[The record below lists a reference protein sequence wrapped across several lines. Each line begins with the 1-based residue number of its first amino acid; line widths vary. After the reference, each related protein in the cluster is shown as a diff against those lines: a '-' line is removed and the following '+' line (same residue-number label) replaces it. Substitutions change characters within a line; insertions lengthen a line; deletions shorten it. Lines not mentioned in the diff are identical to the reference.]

1 MNSILKKIPM
11 KTLSILIPGYLL
23 SAFLF
28 TACGGDK
35 TSEHTTVKEPGKVQ
49 EVSKDTIVED
59 TKEKAGELVDKAKTE
74 TAAAME
80 KAKLEA
86 EAMAEKARIEAVKLA
101 EKAKAEA
108 AEMKEKVEIE
118 TKKQLKKFGQ

>member
-1 MNSILKKIPM
+1 M